1 MDIFQCLHAIVA
13 ELELTIIPKAFRK
26 TSRAAIR
33 VPNDPFSNERGVES
47 SLIELA
53 ALKRAQKAQI
63 IDKQH
68 KILRPKHIR

>member
-1 MDIFQCLHAIVA
+1 MDIFQRLHAIVA
-13 ELELTIIPKAFRK
+13 EFELTIIPEAFRK
-26 TSRAAIR
+26 TSRAAVR

-53 ALKRAQKAQI
+53 ALKKGAKSLI

-68 KILRPKHIR
+68 KILRLMPIR